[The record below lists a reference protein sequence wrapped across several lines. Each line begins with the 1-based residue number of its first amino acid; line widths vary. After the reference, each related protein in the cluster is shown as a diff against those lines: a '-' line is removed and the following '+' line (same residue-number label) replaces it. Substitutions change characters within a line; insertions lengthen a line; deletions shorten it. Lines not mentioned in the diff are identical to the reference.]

1 MNSLACS
8 YYIKGFLCF
17 QVLLQ
22 KKRADRNLPSYNVQ
36 LFTEVSLKK
45 TCESLAVAGFV
56 AVAFVD
62 INCISYF
69 VSNQSGESG
78 FARSLLPCCFEMQKA
93 RGFSLFCGNL

>member
-45 TCESLAVAGFV
+45 TCESLAVV
-56 AVAFVD
+56 AEL
-62 INCISYF
+62 
-69 VSNQSGESG
+69 QSKKQSP
-78 FARSLLPCCFEMQKA
+78 LKYKA
-93 RGFSLFCGNL
+93 YSDVYIVNSFLKGNRKTLEFRFYL